1 MQITK
6 DRPRVF
12 CIDVIQLVLGGNL
25 EEQTNERFLCVSR
38 QLNMF
43 NIWSYILFEI
53 LWLNPINEAHKD

>member
-6 DRPRVF
+6 DRPCGF

-25 EEQTNERFLCVSR
+25 EEQTNECFLCVSR

>member
-25 EEQTNERFLCVSR
+25 EEQTNERFFVCITTAEHV
-38 QLNMF
+38 
-43 NIWSYILFEI
+43 
-53 LWLNPINEAHKD
+53 